1 MAHELSD
8 FQTDVLDRSQ
18 HVPVLVD
25 FWAEWCGPCK
35 MLAPVLEK
43 LAAEAGGRWV
53 LVKIDTEA
61 HQDLAARFGIRGI
74 PNVKLFHH
82 GGLIAEFSGAMPEP
96 QLRAWLAEHLPTPKR
111 AAMARARE
119 LLHAG
124 RGAEA
129 ARVLE
134 PLAAAEPRDEELTVL
149 RGRALVFGHPAQAEQ
164 LVAAVPPASAWA
176 DGADL
181 VRTLAGAFQA
191 DPQRPS
197 LPAGPLRD
205 RYLAALA
212 YLQREEFDAGLA
224 ALVDVL
230 LEKPAFDAQR
240 ARDVARGI
248 FRHLGPRHPLT
259 DKYSR
264 SYSMAINA

>member
-1 MAHELSD
+1 
-8 FQTDVLDRSQ
+8 
-18 HVPVLVD
+18 
-25 FWAEWCGPCK
+25 
-35 MLAPVLEK
+35 
-43 LAAEAGGRWV
+43 
-53 LVKIDTEA
+53 
-61 HQDLAARFGIRGI
+61 
-74 PNVKLFHH
+74 
-82 GGLIAEFSGAMPEP
+82 
-96 QLRAWLAEHLPTPKR
+96 
-111 AAMARARE
+111 MARARE

-197 LPAGPLRD
+197 LSAGPLRD

-224 ALVDVL
+224 ALIDVL

-248 FRHLGPRHPLT
+248 FRHLGLYADPARDLGTVLPDDVLPASFFV
-259 DKYSR
+259 DRDGNVISFLR
-264 SYSMAINA
+264 SYVDWDDPRVDAYVAGLGGG